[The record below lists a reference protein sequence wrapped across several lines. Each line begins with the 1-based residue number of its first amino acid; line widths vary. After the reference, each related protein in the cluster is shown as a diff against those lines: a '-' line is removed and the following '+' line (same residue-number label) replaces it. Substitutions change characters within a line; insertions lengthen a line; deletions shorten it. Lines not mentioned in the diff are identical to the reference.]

1 MGADPKEM
9 GADPSELPFSII
21 LRRSTS
27 TGYPCQFEHSACFP
41 TCFSGVPVRP
51 HPGYPRIP
59 QDTPGYHCEK
69 PTDTPA
75 LHHPGTHPPRPIYDL
90 ALAYCESA
98 TFNETTQKPFSR
110 QKINEVLTTDCYDET
125 PERPWEFRFGAKR
138 RPLTTEAK
146 ELRVG
151 WGTRLQREGHTAAW
165 FRDNILWMDIC
176 SKVIPGTP
184 AVALD
189 QARSAQNKKKRLMSP
204 GSTDDSANL
213 GGSETADKQC
223 SWGSTRVYF
232 GAVLTRGVFGIV
244 VFTDVDEFPGETPEG
259 ARLLVEQ
266 LPALLNKMLG
276 ADAKKPRTIF
286 TDRGPGFYHRRW
298 GTVTGDYESACRE
311 QGFKLWVGPNSK
323 QGPRAQ
329 PPDVADVVLHE
340 TAISWLRVEEE
351 QTRPTRPWEETPKQL
366 AVRLQRG
373 VSRINKDFDVRGLCM
388 EFPDRL
394 HTLVKKKGGDRLPK

>member
-1 MGADPKEM
+1 MQ
-9 GADPSELPFSII
+9 
-21 LRRSTS
+21 
-27 TGYPCQFEHSACFP
+27 PC
-41 TCFSGVPVRP
+41 
-51 HPGYPRIP
+51 
-59 QDTPGYHCEK
+59 
-69 PTDTPA
+69 
-75 LHHPGTHPPRPIYDL
+75 DL
-90 ALAYCESA
+90 ALTYCESA

>member
-1 MGADPKEM
+1 MGADPKKM
-9 GADPSELPFSII
+9 GADPSEMPFSII

-27 TGYPCQFEHSACFP
+27 TGYPCQFERSACFP

-75 LHHPGTHPPRPIYDL
+75 LHHPGTHPPRPIDQQM
-90 ALAYCESA
+90 ESPL
-98 TFNETTQKPFSR
+98 F
-110 QKINEVLTTDCYDET
+110 
-125 PERPWEFRFGAKR
+125 FGS
-138 RPLTTEAK
+138 L
-146 ELRVG
+146 
-151 WGTRLQREGHTAAW
+151 EG
-165 FRDNILWMDIC
+165 
-176 SKVIPGTP
+176 
-184 AVALD
+184 
-189 QARSAQNKKKRLMSP
+189 
-204 GSTDDSANL
+204 
-213 GGSETADKQC
+213 E
-223 SWGSTRVYF
+223 
-232 GAVLTRGVFGIV
+232 GV
-244 VFTDVDEFPGETPEG
+244 
-259 ARLLVEQ
+259 R
-266 LPALLNKMLG
+266 
-276 ADAKKPRTIF
+276 
-286 TDRGPGFYHRRW
+286 
-298 GTVTGDYESACRE
+298 
-311 QGFKLWVGPNSK
+311 
-323 QGPRAQ
+323 GPRAQ